1 MTDHHWTELAAAYP
15 LGALAPGERADFEVH
30 LAECAACRAEVQ
42 AFREVTGL
50 LAYDAPAATPAP
62 ALRDRVLRES
72 RRVRSIDRRSA
83 TPWPWLVAAA
93 ALVLAL
99 VLGYSNWSSRAD
111 RSALRSELESTRSR
125 LDSTSARLDSTRA
138 RLDSTNQLVATV
150 LDSTV
155 ATADLVATG
164 KAPSIRLFWNRT
176 RNVVIAA
183 AFDLPPAPAGR
194 SYQLWAIRKGQ
205 PPVSLGTFNPPPSG
219 RATVTVRMPAGFQPD
234 LSAVTEEP
242 AGGSPQP
249 TQQPF
254 LVGPWQGGR

>member
-1 MTDHHWTELAAAYP
+1 MTDHHWSELAAAYP
-15 LGALAPGERADFEVH
+15 LDALAPDERAAFEAH
-30 LAECAACRAEVQ
+30 LAECIACRVEVQ

-50 LAYDAPAATPAP
+50 LAYDAPAAMPAP

-72 RRVRSIDRRSA
+72 RRLRSIDRRRA
-83 TPWPWLVAAA
+83 AAWPWLAAAA

-99 VLGYSNWSSRAD
+99 VLGYGDWSSRAD
-111 RSALRSELESTRSR
+111 RSALRSVLESTRSR

-138 RLDSTNQLVATV
+138 RLDSTDQLVATI

-164 KAPSIRLFWNRT
+164 KPPSVRLFWNRT

-183 AFDLPPAPAGR
+183 VLDLPPAPAGR
-194 SYQLWAIRKGQ
+194 TYQLWGIRKGQ
-205 PPVSLGTFNPPPSG
+205 PPVSLGTFNPSSG
-219 RATVTVRMPAGFQPD
+219 RAIVTVRMPAGFHPD